1 LRKETFPLKNLEDKQ
16 KMPEMADT
24 LENPSDAFEKRSDA
38 FESDSDALDAL
49 STETKMLTWKINLK

>member
-1 LRKETFPLKNLEDKQ
+1 
-16 KMPEMADT
+16 MPEMADT